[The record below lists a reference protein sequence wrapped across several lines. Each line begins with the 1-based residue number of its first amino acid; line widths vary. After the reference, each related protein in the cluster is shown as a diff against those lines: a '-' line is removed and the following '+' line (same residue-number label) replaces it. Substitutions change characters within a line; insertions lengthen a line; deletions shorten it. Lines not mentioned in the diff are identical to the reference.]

1 MNNIIDKNI
10 YFQEKKPYYIYIH
23 TCPNYWTYVG
33 MSQQP
38 KQRWNKGEGY
48 KENKDFYDA
57 IQKFGW
63 NNIKHEIVA
72 ETNYKWIAQ
81 KIERTLITHFKNKK
95 RSFNETNIEE
105 KLLVNK
111 SNRKNPIKKVGQY
124 DKVTGVKIK
133 EFESTRIARD
143 YTGIAEYSIK
153 ANCLGKSKTAGGYI
167 WRYL

>member
-48 KENKDFYDA
+48 KNNNGFYKA
-57 IQKFGW
+57 IQEFGW

-72 ETNYKWIAQ
+72 ETYCKWIAQ
-81 KIERTLITHFKNKK
+81 KIERTLITHFKNKE

-105 KLLVNK
+105 KLLINK
-111 SNRKNPIKKVGQY
+111 GNRKIPLRMVGQY
-124 DKVTGVKIK
+124 DKKTGEKIR
-133 EFESTRIARD
+133 EFKSTRIARN
-143 YTGIAEYSIK
+143 YTGISEQSIK
-153 ANCLGKSKTAGGYI
+153 YNCLGKSKTAGGYI
-167 WRYL
+167 WKYL